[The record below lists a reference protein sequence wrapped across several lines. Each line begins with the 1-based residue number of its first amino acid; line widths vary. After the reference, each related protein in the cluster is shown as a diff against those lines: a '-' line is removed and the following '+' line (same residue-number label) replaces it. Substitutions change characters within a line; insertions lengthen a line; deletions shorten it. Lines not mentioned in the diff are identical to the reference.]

1 MFTSSPAERALR
13 RWPRGQKFTLSET
26 GVAADLLHREAVNG
40 VRGSGRPALEA
51 ALEAWAGPL
60 GVHPGDGLLLTELR
74 GQRRGINDLAGAL
87 EAAGIE
93 PAEVKAGLDRL
104 VTAGL
109 AEPVARRSEAA

>member
-1 MFTSSPAERALR
+1 MFSSPPVSSTLR
-13 RWPRGQKFTLSET
+13 RWPRGQKFTLS
-26 GVAADLLHREAVNG
+26 AAGLSADVLHREAVNG

-74 GQRRGINDLAGAL
+74 GQQRGVNDLAAAL
-87 EAAGIE
+87 EGAGIE

-104 VTAGL
+104 VKAGL
-109 AEPVARRSEAA
+109 AEPVAGRSEAA